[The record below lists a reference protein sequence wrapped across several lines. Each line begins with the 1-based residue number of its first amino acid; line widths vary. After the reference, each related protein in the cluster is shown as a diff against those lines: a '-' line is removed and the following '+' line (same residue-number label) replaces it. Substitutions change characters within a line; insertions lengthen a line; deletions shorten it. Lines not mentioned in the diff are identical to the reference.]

1 MRCNRR
7 FTYRTHLLN
16 TVWVVL
22 HVFVW
27 TGHQNGGSL
36 RQKWRH
42 GSHENI
48 SWACLVCLLW
58 SEWRRL
64 SWITAFEFL
73 GPSINSFQF
82 RFSTND
88 CWLFKSPKRIKHRIT
103 GGYWAEPFFTHPLF
117 PFLDP
122 CATIWVQSTSFAL
135 MIHWLHRKFTN
146 ISKKVL
152 FK

>member
-48 SWACLVCLLW
+48 SWGLPCVFVMVWMKKIKLNHGFRVSRPKYKFFSIPVFNKWLLIVQISQENKAQNYWWILGGTILYSPLISLPRSVCYD
-58 SEWRRL
+58 L
-64 SWITAFEFL
+64 SSVNFFCIDDSLITQEVYKHFQK
-73 GPSINSFQF
+73 SF
-82 RFSTND
+82 
-88 CWLFKSPKRIKHRIT
+88 
-103 GGYWAEPFFTHPLF
+103 
-117 PFLDP
+117 
-122 CATIWVQSTSFAL
+122 V
-135 MIHWLHRKFTN
+135 
-146 ISKKVL
+146 
-152 FK
+152 